1 MPPWDYMDNKVW
13 ESSEVMN
20 ELEKIY
26 KKSNLQ
32 NTIRNVNDLGKATK
46 GLADSATAAQEAMAG
61 VAGTLAADDSLSKEE
76 EKPKKKLKKKL
87 KKKKASKS
95 KKIKADLIIELKKLS
110 QEAIDNQN
118 YKLAYKTEKALES
131 IKLED

>member
-26 KKSNLQ
+26 KKSNIQ
-32 NTIRNVNDLGKATK
+32 NTTRNINDLSAATK
-46 GLADSATAAQEAMAG
+46 NLAASATAAKGAMAG
-61 VAGTLAADDSLSKEE
+61 VAGVLAADDSLSKEE
-76 EKPKKKLKKKL
+76 EKPKKKLKKK
-87 KKKKASKS
+87 KTSKS